1 MKVLENP
8 SYPREEIKAL
18 DADRVKAESLKLFL
32 QSSDR
37 RKDLEVRRRIAYV
50 NQWLN
55 HKTEIVKSGDSESE
69 GYVLAKLLAC
79 VWSTSLQ
86 EKKQVCY
93 FLQNSRGDKNTA
105 ETYHSFSFLSLVHLQ
120 NIHTHTNQH
129 IAALHLFILISF

>member
-1 MKVLENP
+1 VKVLENP
-8 SYPREEIKAL
+8 SYLTEEIKAL

-37 RKDLEVRRRIAYV
+37 RKDLEVRRRIACV

-79 VWSTSLQ
+79 VWS
-86 EKKQVCY
+86 KPVCY
-93 FLQNSRGDKNTA
+93 FLQNSRGDENTA
-105 ETYHSFSFLSLVHLQ
+105 ETYHWFSFLSLVHLQ
-120 NIHTHTNQH
+120 NIHTHTHIYINQH
-129 IAALHLFILISF
+129 IAALHLFILITF